1 MKLPGEQ
8 AHDPDPLGPNLQTF
22 IKPTQSRRTIK
33 ALLARRRVGCH
44 MVAIFYQKPW
54 QLQHGQ
60 ASLQDQ
66 HKSIGV
72 WKEEFLA
79 FSRQEPPENSIWV
92 LEALLT
98 AER

>member
-1 MKLPGEQ
+1 M
-8 AHDPDPLGPNLQTF
+8 
-22 IKPTQSRRTIK
+22 
-33 ALLARRRVGCH
+33 GCH

-60 ASLQDQ
+60 ATLQDQ

-72 WKEEFLA
+72 WQGEFLA
-79 FSRQEPPENSIWV
+79 FSRQEPPEQSIWV

>member
-1 MKLPGEQ
+1 
-8 AHDPDPLGPNLQTF
+8 
-22 IKPTQSRRTIK
+22 
-33 ALLARRRVGCH
+33 

-79 FSRQEPPENSIWV
+79 LSRQEPPEHSIWV

>member
-1 MKLPGEQ
+1 
-8 AHDPDPLGPNLQTF
+8 
-22 IKPTQSRRTIK
+22 
-33 ALLARRRVGCH
+33 

-60 ASLQDQ
+60 ATLQDQ

-72 WKEEFLA
+72 WQEESLA
-79 FSRQEPPENSIWV
+79 FPQEESLEQSVWV

-98 AER
+98 AGC